1 MAPAGD
7 DGPDHVEPSP
17 ETDLTELLAALHTHL
32 AETGERPVG
41 REAAR
46 WLGEAEAVAADVA
59 DGDAPA
65 GAIETRVEQVREL
78 VAHVDATGDEVAD
91 KHVEAV
97 RQLADAIEDQL

>member
-1 MAPAGD
+1 MAPA
-7 DGPDHVEPSP
+7 DGPDPVGPDP
-17 ETDLTELLAALHTHL
+17 EADLAELLAALHTHL
-32 AETGERPVG
+32 AETGERPVD

-59 DGDAPA
+59 DADAPA

-78 VAHVDATGDEVAD
+78 VAHVDATGDEEAD

-97 RQLADAIEDQL
+97 RRLVDAIEGQL